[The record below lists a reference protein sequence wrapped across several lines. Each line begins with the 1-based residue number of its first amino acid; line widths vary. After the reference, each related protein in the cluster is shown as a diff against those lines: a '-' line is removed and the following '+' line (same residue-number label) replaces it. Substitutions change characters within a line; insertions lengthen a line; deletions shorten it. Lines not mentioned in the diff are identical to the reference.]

1 MWQWRLII
9 LWFLYIYIYIYYIT
23 YYQYIYYIYIYIFH
37 LICNLSEYC
46 YGLFRSDPFFS
57 MAFSFN
63 FFPPLCLAF
72 RLLLHLFLKSHKY
85 SFNGSRAISD
95 ILEAILSMES
105 RIWPLKGF
113 LQKRKSCAKQLL
125 WKSILCLYSKQ
136 HKDLCRR
143 LILREMETYRLLH
156 YLKLTHFACTLLRLL
171 HMIDGFT
178 RSWIQLSLS
187 LESVIKKIFPEM
199 HSLRQALLLPIVI
212 FELVFQT
219 LQGQTKSSRK

>member
-9 LWFLYIYIYIYYIT
+9 LWFLYIYIYIYIYIILHIINI
-23 YYQYIYYIYIYIFH
+23 YIIYIYIYFIWFA
-37 LICNLSEYC
+37 ICLNIVMV
-46 YGLFRSDPFFS
+46 FSDPILFLVWL
-57 MAFSFN
+57 
-63 FFPPLCLAF
+63 FPPLCLAF

-105 RIWPLKGF
+105 RIWPSKGF
-113 LQKRKSCAKQLL
+113 LQKRMSCAKQLL
-125 WKSILCLYSKQ
+125 WKSVLCLYSKQ
-136 HKDLCRR
+136 QKDLCRR
-143 LILREMETYRLLH
+143 FILREMETYRLLH